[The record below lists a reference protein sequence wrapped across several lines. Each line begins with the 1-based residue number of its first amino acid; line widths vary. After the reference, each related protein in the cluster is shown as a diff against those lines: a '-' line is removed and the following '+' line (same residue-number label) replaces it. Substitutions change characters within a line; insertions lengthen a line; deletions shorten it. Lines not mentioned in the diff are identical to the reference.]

1 MTVILQLYL
10 SKLNDADDDDD
21 DIKEKRKLKQSIFV
35 FWFGHCNVIFVSV
48 LTF

>member
-21 DIKEKRKLKQSIFV
+21 DIKEKRKLKQSIFM
-35 FWFGHCNVIFVSV
+35 FFGLV
-48 LTF
+48 TAM